1 MGTSLAS
8 CKGNCCST
16 QASGSDLRPANAP
29 STTDEDFGAPKP
41 SSSMPGLALPT
52 PVESADARG
61 EVRSE
66 HNLGWEEAPQEQE
79 TDFGA
84 PLPVPEGLEQLQAER
99 AEAAAK
105 EKEQKDREAREKK
118 AKEKKARE
126 AKEKAER
133 LAQEKAD
140 QQAKEKAKK
149 EATERQLEEQRK
161 MAEKS
166 GLPPGSKLEI
176 CLDNGW
182 QPLGEEEFK
191 QIQSHM
197 AGGET
202 KFAIQARGAM
212 YVVDFT
218 DPNNPTQGNAMSGK
232 TRKLRVVK

>member
-1 MGTSLAS
+1 
-8 CKGNCCST
+8 
-16 QASGSDLRPANAP
+16 
-29 STTDEDFGAPKP
+29 
-41 SSSMPGLALPT
+41 MPGLALPT
-52 PVESADARG
+52 PVESSDARS
-61 EVRSE
+61 EVRTE

-84 PLPVPEGLEQLQAER
+84 PLPVPEGLEQLQADREQAAAKEKADR

-105 EKEQKDREAREKK
+105 EKEQKDKEARQKA
-118 AKEKKARE
+118 AKEKKERE

-140 QQAKEKAKK
+140 QAAKDKAKK
-149 EATERQLEEQRK
+149 EAVERQLEEQRK

-166 GLPPGSKLEI
+166 GLPPGAKLEI

-182 QPLGEEEFK
+182 QPVSDEEFK
-191 QIQSHM
+191 QIQNHLS
-197 AGGET
+197 GGET

>member
-1 MGTSLAS
+1 MIL
-8 CKGNCCST
+8 
-16 QASGSDLRPANAP
+16 
-29 STTDEDFGAPKP
+29 DFEAPKQ
-41 SSSMPGLALPT
+41 SSNVPGFSVPK
-52 PVESADARG
+52 PVETADSRG
-61 EVRSE
+61 EE
-66 HNLGWEEAPQEQE
+66 HDQGWEEAPQEQE
-79 TDFGA
+79 TDFNA
-84 PLPVPEGLEQLQAER
+84 PMPAPEGVEQLQAER

-105 EKEQKDREAREKK
+105 EKEQKDREAREEKEQKDREAREKK
-118 AKEKKARE
+118 AKEKKERE

-140 QQAKEKAKK
+140 QQAKDKAKK
-149 EATERQLEEQRK
+149 EAVERHQEEQRRA
-161 MAEKS
+161 AEKS
-166 GLPPGSKLEI
+166 GLPPGAKLEI

-191 QIQSHM
+191 QIQNHLS
-197 AGGET
+197 GGEA

>member
-1 MGTSLAS
+1 
-8 CKGNCCST
+8 
-16 QASGSDLRPANAP
+16 
-29 STTDEDFGAPKP
+29 
-41 SSSMPGLALPT
+41 MPGLALPT
-52 PVESADARG
+52 PVESSDARS
-61 EVRSE
+61 EVRTE

-84 PLPVPEGLEQLQAER
+84 PLPVPEGLEQLQADREQAAAKEKADR

-105 EKEQKDREAREKK
+105 EKEQKE
-118 AKEKKARE
+118 RE

-140 QQAKEKAKK
+140 QAAKDKAKK
-149 EATERQLEEQRK
+149 EAVERQLEEQRK

-166 GLPPGSKLEI
+166 GLPPGAKLEI

-182 QPLGEEEFK
+182 QPVSDEEFK
-191 QIQSHM
+191 QIQNHLS
-197 AGGET
+197 GGET